1 MDYMVLLQSTGA
13 ALITAIATVFLGS
26 RQMVNR
32 ARTEITAAEVK
43 DRSIF
48 REHLMKQI
56 DTLRAELE
64 VCKAEHAQ
72 ANIRIARL
80 EEILRENKITIVR
93 G

>member
-1 MDYMVLLQSTGA
+1 MDIVLLQSVGA
-13 ALITAIATVFLGS
+13 ALITSLATVYLGS
-26 RQMVNR
+26 RQMINH
-32 ARTEITAAEVK
+32 AKTEITAAEIR

-48 REHLMKQI
+48 REHLMKQV

-64 VCKAEHAQ
+64 VCKAEHTQ